1 MMDAS
6 ETRLAA
12 NISIGL
18 NTSLYKFKSKRCE
31 GAGRSD
37 TGHTYVFVG
46 LEASRNAPVR
56 SMKERDQGMDR
67 RVREFVPLSPDGRIW
82 GEIIT
87 EPLLTVAQ
95 VAATLQI
102 REKLVRNH
110 IKEKRLKAVKI
121 GKYWRIK
128 PEDLH
133 NFIEGNSSIPN
144 EAHPHISERSGLE
157 NGMIDTGA

>member
-1 MMDAS
+1 
-6 ETRLAA
+6 
-12 NISIGL
+12 
-18 NTSLYKFKSKRCE
+18 
-31 GAGRSD
+31 
-37 TGHTYVFVG
+37 
-46 LEASRNAPVR
+46 
-56 SMKERDQGMDR
+56 MKEREQGMDR
-67 RVREFVPLSPDGRIW
+67 RVREFVSLSPDGRIW

-95 VAATLQI
+95 VSATLQI

-133 NFIEGNSSIPN
+133 AFIEANSSIRSEP
-144 EAHPHISERSGLE
+144 HPHLNDTNGLANGLSGS
-157 NGMIDTGA
+157 DA

>member
-1 MMDAS
+1 MS
-6 ETRLAA
+6 Q
-12 NISIGL
+12 
-18 NTSLYKFKSKRCE
+18 YK
-31 GAGRSD
+31 
-37 TGHTYVFVG
+37 
-46 LEASRNAPVR
+46 SRYMPVNP
-56 SMKERDQGMDR
+56 MKERDQGMDR
-67 RVREFVPLSPDGRIW
+67 RVREFVSLSPDGRIW

-128 PEDLH
+128 PEALH
-133 NFIEGNSSIPN
+133 AFIEANSSIRS
-144 EAHPHISERSGLE
+144 EPHSHLADVTEIDSGIP
-157 NGMIDTGA
+157 GTDA

>member
-1 MMDAS
+1 MVGPS
-6 ETRLAA
+6 E
-12 NISIGL
+12 
-18 NTSLYKFKSKRCE
+18 
-31 GAGRSD
+31 
-37 TGHTYVFVG
+37 
-46 LEASRNAPVR
+46 SRYAPVN

-67 RVREFVPLSPDGRIW
+67 RVREFVSLSPDGRIW

-133 NFIEGNSSIPN
+133 GFIEGNSSIRA
-144 EAHPHISERSGLE
+144 EAHPLISERNGLDDGLI
-157 NGMIDTGA
+157 NTGA

>member
-1 MMDAS
+1 MV
-6 ETRLAA
+6 
-12 NISIGL
+12 
-18 NTSLYKFKSKRCE
+18 SLP
-31 GAGRSD
+31 
-37 TGHTYVFVG
+37 V
-46 LEASRNAPVR
+46 SRFAPVNP
-56 SMKERDQGMDR
+56 MKERDQGMDR
-67 RVREFVPLSPDGRIW
+67 RVREFVSLSPDGRIW

-110 IKEKRLKAVKI
+110 IKEKRLKAIKI

-133 NFIEGNSSIPN
+133 AFIEGNSSIRAEP
-144 EAHPHISERSGLE
+144 HPHISER
-157 NGMIDTGA
+157 NGQDDRLIHTGT

>member
-1 MMDAS
+1 
-6 ETRLAA
+6 
-12 NISIGL
+12 
-18 NTSLYKFKSKRCE
+18 
-31 GAGRSD
+31 
-37 TGHTYVFVG
+37 
-46 LEASRNAPVR
+46 
-56 SMKERDQGMDR
+56 MKELEQGMDR
-67 RVREFVPLSPDGRIW
+67 RVREFVSLSPDGRIW

-133 NFIEGNSSIPN
+133 AFIERNSSIPSDP
-144 EAHPHISERSGLE
+144 HPRIPDLSAIDDGTV
-157 NGMIDTGA
+157 DTGA

>member
-1 MMDAS
+1 MVD
-6 ETRLAA
+6 LP
-12 NISIGL
+12 
-18 NTSLYKFKSKRCE
+18 
-31 GAGRSD
+31 
-37 TGHTYVFVG
+37 
-46 LEASRNAPVR
+46 ASRYAPVN

-67 RVREFVPLSPDGRIW
+67 RVREFVSLSPDGRIW

-121 GKYWRIK
+121 AKCWRIK
-128 PEDLH
+128 RQDLRA
-133 NFIEGNSSIPN
+133 FVEGNPPIK
-144 EAHPHISERSGLE
+144 
-157 NGMIDTGA
+157 

>member
-1 MMDAS
+1 
-6 ETRLAA
+6 
-12 NISIGL
+12 
-18 NTSLYKFKSKRCE
+18 
-31 GAGRSD
+31 
-37 TGHTYVFVG
+37 
-46 LEASRNAPVR
+46 
-56 SMKERDQGMDR
+56 MKERDQGTNR
-67 RVREFVPLSPDGRIW
+67 PVREFVSLSPDGRIW

-133 NFIEGNSSIPN
+133 GFIEGNSSIRN
-144 EAHPHISERSGLE
+144 DAHPHLSERNGLE
-157 NGMIDTGA
+157 DGMIDTGA

>member
-1 MMDAS
+1 MGENAS
-6 ETRLAA
+6 WCT
-12 NISIGL
+12 
-18 NTSLYKFKSKRCE
+18 
-31 GAGRSD
+31 
-37 TGHTYVFVG
+37 
-46 LEASRNAPVR
+46 PVT
-56 SMKERDQGMDR
+56 SMKEREQGLDR
-67 RVREFVPLSPDGRIW
+67 RVREFVSLSPDGRIW

-133 NFIEGNSSIPN
+133 AFIEANSSIRT
-144 EAHPHISERSGLE
+144 EPHSLISNVSE
-157 NGMIDTGA
+157 IDAGIPGSDA

>member
-1 MMDAS
+1 MSRARGVVS
-6 ETRLAA
+6 Q
-12 NISIGL
+12 
-18 NTSLYKFKSKRCE
+18 
-31 GAGRSD
+31 
-37 TGHTYVFVG
+37 YV
-46 LEASRNAPVR
+46 SWCAPVNL
-56 SMKERDQGMDR
+56 MKERDLGKDR
-67 RVREFVPLSPDGRIW
+67 RVREFVSLSPDGRIW

-133 NFIEGNSSIPN
+133 AFIESNSSIRS
-144 EAHPHISERSGLE
+144 EPHSHLADVSGVDSGISGS
-157 NGMIDTGA
+157 DA

>member
-1 MMDAS
+1 
-6 ETRLAA
+6 
-12 NISIGL
+12 
-18 NTSLYKFKSKRCE
+18 
-31 GAGRSD
+31 
-37 TGHTYVFVG
+37 
-46 LEASRNAPVR
+46 
-56 SMKERDQGMDR
+56 MKEREQGMDR
-67 RVREFVPLSPDGRIW
+67 RVREFVSLSPDGRIW

-95 VAATLQI
+95 VSATLQI

-133 NFIEGNSSIPN
+133 AFIEANSSIRAEP
-144 EAHPHISERSGLE
+144 HPHLNDTNGLANGLSGS
-157 NGMIDTGA
+157 DA